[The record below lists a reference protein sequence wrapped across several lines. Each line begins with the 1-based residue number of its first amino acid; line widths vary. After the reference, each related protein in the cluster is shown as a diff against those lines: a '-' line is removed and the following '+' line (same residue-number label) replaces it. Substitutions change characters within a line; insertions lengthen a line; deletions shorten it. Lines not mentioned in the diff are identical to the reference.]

1 MPGPVKMKHGYLSL
15 PEDESKDW
23 LTLPWRLALK
33 QRVEDQSPLH
43 PVPFDYCCST
53 RDTLSKRY
61 CKLCTRYFVT
71 QAALKR
77 HVKAKICSVLNVRAN
92 SGDDEFIVRPV
103 PEEEAEEQ
111 PQDGSDVR
119 VVVPR
124 RNVFDVFN
132 PDLFVN
138 QFEEVV

>member
-1 MPGPVKMKHGYLSL
+1 M
-15 PEDESKDW
+15 
-23 LTLPWRLALK
+23 
-33 QRVEDQSPLH
+33 
-43 PVPFDYCCST
+43 
-53 RDTLSKRY
+53 
-61 CKLCTRYFVT
+61 
-71 QAALKR
+71 
-77 HVKAKICSVLNVRAN
+77 KAKICSVLNVRAN